1 MLHDCRVTALLYET
15 MLYVRSAIIE
25 HVLICSHSYVV
36 TIDIKKVD
44 NQLTH
49 EMHVKDG
56 YENYTLIDKLTKW
69 H

>member
-1 MLHDCRVTALLYET
+1 M
-15 MLYVRSAIIE
+15 VRN
-25 HVLICSHSYVV
+25 YKRKPKDM

-49 EMHVKDG
+49 AMQG
-56 YENYTLIDKLTKW
+56 TFINKLTKW